1 MLNQL
6 ITRQIGAEGGKGNN
20 MFYKVVSTYHQSVTI
35 HIWIYGYI
43 INIVL
48 TTMAMINDHNH
59 HHFLIHQLLL
69 LNIITIPIPMITMI
83 VTDKGKLARPRS
95 RPSRLEPKA
104 GGIEVWINDDPD
116 EGGDPYWGLGKER
129 E

>member
-35 HIWIYGYI
+35 HI

-48 TTMAMINDHNH
+48 TTIAMIIDHNH
-59 HHFLIHQLLL
+59 FPIHQLLL
-69 LNIITIPIPMITMI
+69 LNTTTKPITMITMI
-83 VTDKGKLARPRS
+83 ATDKGKLARPRS

-116 EGGDPYWGLGKER
+116 EGGDPFWGLGKKR
-129 E
+129 EEK

>member
-35 HIWIYGYI
+35 HI

-48 TTMAMINDHNH
+48 TTIAMIIDHNH

-69 LNIITIPIPMITMI
+69 LNTITIPITMITML

-116 EGGDPYWGLGKER
+116 EGGDPYWGLGIER
-129 E
+129 EEK